1 MGVATPSPRR
11 QPANDGSAEHPPPNP
26 MTQREPHSI
35 QEITP
40 PTGPFDDRVAV
51 LLVDDQRI
59 IGAAVRRILAA
70 HPEIGFHHCLCGAEA
85 LVTAAELSPTVI
97 LQDLVMPDADGLELV
112 RGYRKQTR
120 TRLTPLI
127 VLSANDE
134 ASTKAEAFAA
144 GANDYLVKLP
154 DPIELVA
161 RIRYHS
167 RAYAAQLRAQAF
179 TESERRRLVAERK
192 AALVSSRD
200 TLIFGL
206 AKLAESR
213 DSETGQHLERIA
225 AYSRLLAEQLRAS
238 HPDLDDQWIRD
249 LQIASSLHD
258 IGKVGIPDSVLL
270 KQGKLTPEERTVIE
284 RHAAIGA
291 EALDAILAR
300 QQGDALLVMARNI
313 AAAHHERWD
322 GGGYPARIAGEAI
335 PLEARIVSVAD
346 VYDALTSKRV
356 YKPAMPHDEAVRI
369 IVAGRGTQFDPAIV
383 DALLQCELVFGTAL
397 EQLHDDLLAR
407 PRTDVHMTPHP
418 TAG

>member
-1 MGVATPSPRR
+1 MESPTPSDAPL
-11 QPANDGSAEHPPPNP
+11 
-26 MTQREPHSI
+26 
-35 QEITP
+35 
-40 PTGPFDDRVAV
+40 V

-59 IGAAVRRILAA
+59 IGEAVRRILAE
-70 HPEIGFHHCLCGAEA
+70 HPEIGFRHCDRGADA
-85 LVTAAELSPTVI
+85 LALAAELGPTVI
-97 LQDLVMPDADGLELV
+97 LQDLVMPDADGIALV
-112 RGYRKQTR
+112 RAYRAQAP

-134 ASTKAEAFAA
+134 ATMKAEAFAA

-154 DPIELVA
+154 DPVELVA

-167 RAYAAQLRAQAF
+167 RGYRAQLRAQAYA
-179 TESERRRLVAERK
+179 ESERRRLIAERQ
-192 AALVSSRD
+192 AALLSSRD

-225 AYSRLLAEQLRAS
+225 AYSRLLAEQLRAAQ
-238 HPDLDDQWIRD
+238 PELDDEWIRN

-270 KQGKLTPEERTVIE
+270 KQGKLTPEERLVIE
-284 RHAAIGA
+284 RHPVIGA
-291 EALDAILAR
+291 EALDAILER
-300 QQGDALLVMARNI
+300 QRDDALLRMARNI

-322 GGGYPARIAGEAI
+322 GRGYPARAAGAAI

-356 YKPAMPHDEAVRI
+356 YKPAMSHEEAVGI

-383 DALLQCELVFGTAL
+383 DALLQCEIVFRSAR
-397 EQLHDDLLAR
+397 EQLHDDAFS
-407 PRTDVHMTPHP
+407 DGGIG
-418 TAG
+418 A